1 MYAKENEKT
10 SQVIRWIRRNTTNML
25 IWDVLCGD
33 SWFDYTVGDCIDMLE
48 RVAAAEMYQF
58 ALILITK
65 LGKCR
70 DMDEAITNIIIKRI
84 SEPDSNGG
92 IITDCIKEFKN
103 KKKKKGIMGK
113 NIEE

>member
-58 ALILITK
+58 ALILITI
-65 LGKCR
+65 LQN
-70 DMDEAITNIIIKRI
+70 A
-84 SEPDSNGG
+84 
-92 IITDCIKEFKN
+92 EFCLIQICQGHWSAFCSRVIRQVKSLSSIN
-103 KKKKKGIMGK
+103 
-113 NIEE
+113 